1 MITAHALFEL
11 ASGAAL
17 AALFTFG
24 SREQSFADG
33 TILPSRFTR
42 REESLVSTHFDQEIR
57 EQPRVLERLLRE
69 GRAAAEAVAQS
80 IRRFGPEWVMIA
92 GRGSSD
98 NAARY
103 AQYLF
108 GAHNRLGVGLA
119 VPSLFTLYDAPP
131 RLSRTLAIGISQS
144 GQSPDIV
151 SVLRAAR
158 AQGGLTLALSNELES
173 PLAQS
178 AELRLA
184 LLAGSE
190 LAVAA
195 TKTYTAQLFALAM
208 LSAALEGNPAR
219 WADLSRVPQWVD
231 AVIARNADL
240 LEAVT
245 RFRDARQLIVLGRGF
260 NYSTAF
266 EVALKLKET
275 SYLLAEPYSV
285 ADLLHGP
292 IAMVNG
298 GFPVILIAPNGRS
311 LIDVPDLLS
320 LLEQRGASV
329 LAISNAPD
337 VLARVPLRLELASD
351 MPEWVSPIV
360 SVVPGQLFAGALA
373 ESSGQNPDRPRG
385 LTKVT
390 LTR

>member
-1 MITAHALFEL
+1 MT
-11 ASGAAL
+11 
-17 AALFTFG
+17 
-24 SREQSFADG
+24 
-33 TILPSRFTR
+33 
-42 REESLVSTHFDQEIR
+42 THFEREIS
-57 EQPRVLERLLRE
+57 EQPRVLERILRE
-69 GRAAAEAVAQS
+69 GRAAAEAAARA

-119 VPSLFTLYDAPP
+119 VPSLFTLYAAPP
-131 RLSRTLAIGISQS
+131 RLSRTLTIGISQS

-151 SVLRAAR
+151 SVLSEAR
-158 AQGGLTLALSNELES
+158 AQGAFTLALSNEPDS
-173 PLAQS
+173 PLAQT
-178 AELRLA
+178 AEHRLP
-184 LLAGSE
+184 LLAGPE

-195 TKTYTAQLFALAM
+195 TKTYTAQLFTLAM
-208 LSAALEGNPAR
+208 LSAALEDNPQR
-219 WADLSRVPQWVD
+219 WAELSLVPAWLAD
-231 AVIARNADL
+231 TITRNADASAAAN
-240 LEAVT
+240 E
-245 RFRDARQLIVLGRGF
+245 FREVRQLVVLGRGF

-292 IAMVNG
+292 VALIDRD
-298 GFPVILIAPNGRS
+298 FPVILIAPSGRS
-311 LIDVPDLLS
+311 LVDVPDLLS
-320 LLEQRGASV
+320 LLEQRGARV
-329 LAISNAPD
+329 LAISNAPE
-337 VLARVPLRLELASD
+337 VLSRATLHFALPADL
-351 MPEWVSPIV
+351 PEWLSPIV

-373 ESSGQNPDRPRG
+373 LRSGQNPDRPRG
-385 LTKVT
+385 LAKVT

>member
-1 MITAHALFEL
+1 MT
-11 ASGAAL
+11 
-17 AALFTFG
+17 
-24 SREQSFADG
+24 
-33 TILPSRFTR
+33 
-42 REESLVSTHFDQEIR
+42 THFEREIS

-69 GRAAAEAVAQS
+69 GRAAAEAAARA
-80 IRRFGPEWVMIA
+80 IRRFGPEWVMVA

-119 VPSLFTLYDAPP
+119 VPSLFTLYAAPP
-131 RLSRTLAIGISQS
+131 RLSRTLTIGISQS

-151 SVLRAAR
+151 SVLSEAR
-158 AQGGLTLALSNELES
+158 AQGAITLALSNVPDS
-173 PLAQS
+173 PLAQA
-178 AELRLA
+178 AEHRLP
-184 LLAGSE
+184 LLAGPE

-195 TKTYTAQLFALAM
+195 TKTYTAQLLTLAM
-208 LSAALEGNPAR
+208 LSAALEDNPQR
-219 WADLSRVPQWVD
+219 WAELSRVPAWLAD
-231 AVIARNADL
+231 TLARNADSTA
-240 LEAVT
+240 AVND
-245 RFRDARQLIVLGRGF
+245 FREARQLVVLGRGF

-292 IAMVNG
+292 VALIDRD
-298 GFPVILIAPNGRS
+298 FPVILIAPSGRA
-311 LIDVPDLLS
+311 LVDVLDLLS
-320 LLEQRGASV
+320 LLEQRGARV
-329 LAISNAPD
+329 LAISNAPEILSRAPLHFELPVD
-337 VLARVPLRLELASD
+337 V
-351 MPEWVSPIV
+351 PEWLSPIV

-373 ESSGQNPDRPRG
+373 LSSGQNPDRPRG
-385 LTKVT
+385 LAKVT

>member
-1 MITAHALFEL
+1 
-11 ASGAAL
+11 
-17 AALFTFG
+17 
-24 SREQSFADG
+24 
-33 TILPSRFTR
+33 
-42 REESLVSTHFDQEIR
+42 VSTHFDQEIR
-57 EQPRVLERLLRE
+57 EQPRVLESLLRD
-69 GRAAAEAVAQS
+69 GRATAEAVAQS

-108 GAHNRLGVGLA
+108 GAHNRLGVALA
-119 VPSLFTLYDAPP
+119 VPSLFTLYDSPP
-131 RLSRTLAIGISQS
+131 RLSRALAIGISQS

-151 SVLRAAR
+151 SVLRGAR
-158 AQGGLTLALSNELES
+158 AQGGLTLALSNEPES
-173 PLAQS
+173 PLARS
-178 AELRLA
+178 AELQLP

-195 TKTYTAQLFALAM
+195 TKTYTAQLCALAM

-219 WADLSRVPQWVD
+219 WADLARVPEWVD
-231 AVIARNADL
+231 AVITRNADL
-240 LEAVT
+240 LEAAAP
-245 RFRDARQLIVLGRGF
+245 FREVRRLIVLGRGF

-292 IAMVNG
+292 IAMVDD

-311 LIDVPDLLS
+311 LVDAPDLLS
-320 LLEQRGASV
+320 ILEQRGARV
-329 LAISNAPD
+329 LAISNAPE
-337 VLARVPLRLELASD
+337 VLSRVPLHLELPSD

-373 ESSGQNPDRPRG
+373 ESAGQNPDRPRG
-385 LTKVT
+385 LAKVT